1 MSRRD
6 ESLSHCKPCRIEYGC
21 ANLCHICNL
30 PTTAGELFVVP
41 NAYSRAL
48 AALRLPCRR
57 ALDLLTVALEKL
69 RRVFARTRPPVFGI
83 DLGSPDG
90 DFTAFRR
97 FTAEEISTFFRV
109 PRELL
114 SAPSAAIP
122 VMPRRAGKARIAAF
136 YSTYRRS
143 YAYRVMR
150 EMGALGKRVNAP
162 SGKVRPS
169 VTRHMLKL
177 QRYAYRAMSG
187 RG

>member
-1 MSRRD
+1 MNGRD
-6 ESLSHCKPCRIEYGC
+6 VCLSHCKPCRIEYGR
-21 ANLCHICNL
+21 ANFCHICDL
-30 PTTAGELFVVP
+30 ATTPGELFVVSK
-41 NAYSRAL
+41 AYSRAL
-48 AALRLPCRR
+48 AALSLPCRR
-57 ALDLLTVALEKL
+57 ALDLLTAALEKL

-83 DLGSPDG
+83 DPGAPDG
-90 DFTAFRR
+90 DFSAFRR
-97 FTAEEISTFFRV
+97 FTTEEIATFFRV

-114 SAPSAAIP
+114 SAPAAAVPI
-122 VMPRRAGKARIAAF
+122 MPRRAGKARIAAF